1 MNNLKEK
8 VYEYITSNIINGE
21 IMPKQRIDE
30 QQICRELAVSRTPVR
45 EALLQLVAEGVLSK
59 ESRKGF
65 SVKGL
70 DDDEVSQLYVL
81 IGALDGLAAGLACGR
96 LTEETLKEMEF
107 YTLSMDLAINTANF
121 SMYYKQQLIFHQ
133 LYIDRCGNH
142 MLIEKLAEL
151 KKKLLKS
158 NYEIDDIEKK
168 KEILLNTNSQH
179 KRMLELFR
187 SRVAK
192 LLREYVEEVHWD
204 AQKASWESF

>member
-1 MNNLKEK
+1 
-8 VYEYITSNIINGE
+8 
-21 IMPKQRIDE
+21 
-30 QQICRELAVSRTPVR
+30 
-45 EALLQLVAEGVLSK
+45 
-59 ESRKGF
+59 
-65 SVKGL
+65 
-70 DDDEVSQLYVL
+70 
-81 IGALDGLAAGLACGR
+81 
-96 LTEETLKEMEF
+96 
-107 YTLSMDLAINTANF
+107 
-121 SMYYKQQLIFHQ
+121 MYYKQQLIFHQ

-187 SRVAK
+187 SREAK

-204 AQKASWESF
+204 AQKASGNRSNRKNPRKLSGIFNLLKYCR